1 LSRKRTA
8 LQPALLNRKSWCEEG
23 RLLGWQEWLLE
34 LGMPMPVLTSR
45 QNGVCLSVLLSS
57 PKEVEVI
64 T

>member
-1 LSRKRTA
+1 MPYRTGKA
-8 LQPALLNRKSWCEEG
+8 GAKKVDCRAGKNGLAVG
-23 RLLGWQEWLLE
+23 GLGL
-34 LGMPMPVLTSR
+34 PMPVLTSR